1 MALMAARA
9 KRHGSPRPLA
19 CAIVGAMMRLK
30 PRGPLVSAA
39 LLSALWLAGCDAGAP
54 ASEPVQPAPQ
64 SSSIQIVD
72 PPLDRAAIIGAVARA
87 ASDWAT
93 GTNDAERQRALDGR
107 LFDLKLRF
115 YCPGDGHA
123 SRQLSFDDQER
134 VLRIGVE
141 PEISLDTPLLS
152 QLGLDGF
159 EAAEGFWLYRDWLLE
174 PGCPAVP
181 ATAPAAEEAQ
191 SDASDADEA
200 GEETTPVAD
209 TVPPAIGVAQFF
221 TDQDS
226 RMARREARAY
236 QATIKIGDG
245 EPSLAQGYD
254 LILSGRLAGLPGG
267 KVIACTGVPD
277 TRPSCIVS
285 VRFDRVA
292 LAHPD
297 GTIVAQWSGG

>member
-9 KRHGSPRPLA
+9 KRHGSPRPFA
-19 CAIVGAMMRLK
+19 CAIVRAMMRLN
-30 PRGPLVSAA
+30 PRGPLFWAA
-39 LLSALWLAGCDAGAP
+39 LLPALWLAGCDDGAP
-54 ASEPVQPAPQ
+54 ASEPAEPAPQ
-64 SSSIQIVD
+64 PSPIQIVD

-87 ASDWAT
+87 ASDWAA
-93 GTNDAERQRALDGR
+93 GTTDAERQRALDGR

-115 YCPGDGHA
+115 YCPGDSHA

-134 VLRIGVE
+134 VLRIEVE

-174 PGCPAVP
+174 PTCPAVP
-181 ATAPAAEEAQ
+181 TTAPAAEEPQ
-191 SDASDADEA
+191 SDASDA
-200 GEETTPVAD
+200 GEETTSVTD

-236 QATIKIGDG
+236 QATVKLGDG
-245 EPSLAQGYD
+245 EPSLARGYD

-267 KVIACTGVPD
+267 KVIACTGLPD
-277 TRPSCIVS
+277 ARPSCIVS
-285 VRFDRVA
+285 VRFDRAA

-297 GTIVAQWSGG
+297 GTVVAQWSGG